1 MIAKINEIVIYV
13 RSILQSFGSTY
24 SAIYLALFG
33 LAFFFLC
40 FKSKDRSIKSY
51 AAYMIGYVIFF
62 FVPGC
67 IPIVNAVLG
76 VDLSSEAY
84 MMFPVI
90 IVLVLSFV
98 TLVTYLKKD
107 TETSGDKKKVVYKAS
122 AVFLLL
128 IFVEASVPLQID
140 FTNFALPHS
149 SGQYSSE
156 VAEISEIVG
165 ENSVMLPSELQ
176 SQMKKLQ
183 WNMNIPLADTTDYD
197 ETTDAFGIAANA
209 GITYVVIEEKK
220 QLDVSNQ
227 DSLMMS
233 ASAYNYSY
241 VTQVGEY
248 LVFVLS

>member
-13 RSILQSFGSTY
+13 RNILQSFGSTY

-67 IPIVNAVLG
+67 IPIVNAVFG

-90 IVLVLSFV
+90 VVLVLAFV
-98 TLVTYLKKD
+98 TLIDYLD
-107 TETSGDKKKVVYKAS
+107 RDAETNRDKKKVVYKAS
-122 AVFLLL
+122 VVFLLL

-156 VAEISEIVG
+156 ANEISEIVG
-165 ENSVMLPSELQ
+165 ESSVMLPSELQ
-176 SQMKKLQ
+176 SQMKKIQ
-183 WNMNIPLADTTDYD
+183 WNMNIPIADTTDYD
-197 ETTDAFGIAANA
+197 ETTDAFSIAANT
-209 GITYVVIEEKK
+209 GITYVVIKEKK

-227 DSLMMS
+227 ETLINW
-233 ASAYNYSY
+233 AAAYNYSY
-241 VTQVGEY
+241 VTKTGAY

>member
-13 RSILQSFGSTY
+13 RNILQSFGSTY

-76 VDLSSEAY
+76 VDLSSEVY

-90 IVLVLSFV
+90 VVLALAFV
-98 TLVTYLKKD
+98 TLIDYLNRD
-107 TETSGDKKKVVYKAS
+107 VETNRDKKKVVYKAS

-140 FTNFALPHS
+140 FTNFAIPHS

-197 ETTDAFGIAANA
+197 ETTDAFGIAENA

-227 DSLMMS
+227 DSIMTW
-233 ASAYNYSY
+233 AAAYHYNY
-241 VTQVGEY
+241 VTKSGSY